1 VRLGLIAGGSRGE
14 AYVRALTQ
22 LPGVELTAVSV
33 APADRS
39 LAIRAT
45 RCHDP
50 ATLVALPSVDG
61 VVLASDDVAPYPLI
75 RRALVRGKHVL
86 AAGPFTLTSEQMRRL
101 STLAERVRRLLMFS
115 EERMLSPA
123 FGLLANMTRGAT
135 RSQLHYLRLLD
146 VRPQRLED
154 VPRTAAIAAEGL
166 ALCARLVRRMPRSIS
181 AMGVGPAGGHP
192 KAVFITLVY
201 SGGLVASLQVSVS
214 EDWEARQLVAS
225 MAGRTLM
232 LDELDYRTPLRI
244 VSARE
249 QTQQREAAGAKA
261 PGGGSWQTG
270 SVTLAA
276 PPGDPTLEQCRNFLE
291 GVTAHRQGAVNGE
304 SWRQVAVLWEA
315 AERSIPL
322 AGAPVSVETT
332 PTRSEVMTVTP
343 RLHVIRGRGQPVRS
357 TSASARPALTLV
369 SV

>member
-1 VRLGLIAGGSRGE
+1 LLRLGLIAGGSMGE
-14 AYVRALTQ
+14 RYARALSQ
-22 LPGVELTAVSV
+22 LPGAELTALSATPVG
-33 APADRS
+33 RS

-45 RCHDP
+45 RCHEP
-50 ATLVALPSVDG
+50 ASLVALPSVDG
-61 VVLASDDVAPYPLI
+61 VVLASADVAPYPLI

-86 AAGPFTLTSEQMRRL
+86 AAGPFVLTSEEVQRL
-101 STLAERVRRLLMFS
+101 STLAERAGRLLMFS
-115 EERMLSPA
+115 EERMLSPG
-123 FGLLANMTRGAT
+123 FGLLAEMTRGAT
-135 RSQLHYLRLLD
+135 RSQFHYLRLLD
-146 VRPQRLED
+146 VRPWHRVE

-181 AMGVGPAGGHP
+181 ALGVGPAGGHP
-192 KAVFITLVY
+192 EAAFITLVY
-201 SGGLVASLQVSVS
+201 PGGLVASLQVSVS

-244 VSARE
+244 VSASER
-249 QTQQREAAGAKA
+249 TQREAAGAKA
-261 PGGGSWQTG
+261 PGGSSWQTG

-276 PPGDPTLEQCRNFLE
+276 PPGDPTLEQCRNFMD
-291 GVTAHRQGAVNGE
+291 GVIARRRGALNGE
-304 SWRQVAVLWEA
+304 FWRQVAVLWEA
-315 AERSIPL
+315 AERSMPL
-322 AGAPVSVETT
+322 AGAPVSVEA
-332 PTRSEVMTVTP
+332 PPAESGAMTVTP